1 VSVSVDTNAGASDSD
16 SDSGL
21 VSVAVHPDVPIV
33 GEACSFNMTLNDLG
47 TVMEHRLP
55 IKASVPVHLSS
66 HRPIWSID
74 RSMSSS
80 LPSICRPIFLSI
92 YPAKLGVLRRPQ
104 IAIMNDGRQQMVH
117 VWQAPL
123 PPKSSQSAR
132 PATKGNGDAHS
143 HFRHALQRLINKYET
158 HIKAY
163 YTHYALS
170 TYSQAH
176 IKSL

>member
-1 VSVSVDTNAGASDSD
+1 VSVSVDTNAGAGAGD

-21 VSVAVHPDVPIV
+21 VSVAAHPDIQIV

-66 HRPIWSID
+66 HQSID
-74 RSMSSS
+74 RSASSS
-80 LPSICRPIFLSI
+80 LPSICRPIFPSI

-132 PATKGNGDAHS
+132 PATKGKGDAHS
-143 HFRHALQRLINKYET
+143 HFRSCTSKAYQTNMKRISK
-158 HIKAY
+158 HIKAF
-163 YTHYALS
+163 
-170 TYSQAH
+170 
-176 IKSL
+176 